1 MAIKIMAERQAP
13 GDRWLLTEEAL
24 AQSDF
29 NDQVIQTSL
38 TGCLNEIYKNT
49 GETNFIVDAKKG
61 EVRVETEK
69 NKGPQVW
76 DLYGERTADKG
87 ILNG

>member
-13 GDRWLLTEEAL
+13 GDRWLLSEEAI
-24 AQSDF
+24 DDYD
-29 NDQVIQTSL
+29 NQVIQTSL
-38 TGCLNEIYKNT
+38 TACLNEIYKHT

-69 NKGPQVW
+69 TKGPQVW
-76 DLYGERTADKG
+76 DLYGEKQTSKG

>member
-1 MAIKIMAERQAP
+1 MAIKIMAERQPP
-13 GDRWLLTEEAL
+13 GDRWLLTEEAI
-24 AQSDF
+24 
-29 NDQVIQTSL
+29 NDVQGQVMQTSL

-49 GETNFIVDAKKG
+49 GETNFIVDAKEG
-61 EVRVETEK
+61 EVSVETER

-76 DLYGERTADKG
+76 DLYGERQSADKG

>member
-13 GDRWLLTEEAL
+13 GDRWLLTEEAI
-24 AQSDF
+24 SDTD
-29 NDQVIQTSL
+29 NQIIQTSL
-38 TGCLNEIYKNT
+38 TACLNEIFVQT
-49 GETNFIVDAKKG
+49 GETAFIVEPKKG

-76 DLYGERTADKG
+76 DLYGEKSRQVLEG
-87 ILNG
+87 

>member
-24 AQSDF
+24 TDPD
-29 NDQVIQTSL
+29 NQVIQTSL

-76 DLYGERTADKG
+76 DLYGEKSRQVLEG
-87 ILNG
+87 